1 MDDVMIL
8 LHRFMIDIQGFNEKH
23 FLVFEEHEQAQLLN
37 IWNQIKNDNLP
48 VNKFLGIL
56 SPHQKYKVVKWG
68 LDRTS
73 YEISEVINALEKFTK
88 FLKKYKKPTRMY
100 H

>member
-56 SPHQKYKVVKWG
+56 SPHQKYKVVCLLTPTQYKPNVFSV
-68 LDRTS
+68 LL
-73 YEISEVINALEKFTK
+73 INRYSKNVRF
-88 FLKKYKKPTRMY
+88 
-100 H
+100 